1 MMQVHDLSGQEID
14 VIWEAL
20 DIDKSGTVE
29 FSEFNRK
36 LEMYGVRTRSKEEV
50 ILSQI
55 IEAASRK
62 MSSLS
67 ELFEAFDL

>member
-1 MMQVHDLSGQEID
+1 
-14 VIWEAL
+14 
-20 DIDKSGTVE
+20 VE